1 MIYLELF
8 ASFFKIGLMS
18 IGGGYAAMSLI
29 EQQVVTLHSWLS
41 MQQFADIMTIAE
53 MTPGPIAINAAT
65 FTGMQIAG
73 FPGALTATAGC
84 ILPSCVIV
92 TVMACLYQRYRSL
105 HAVQS
110 VLTGLRPAVIAMIAS
125 AALSLVLMAVFGQR
139 TLPQDMSSFS
149 LPSLCILVFAFLLLK
164 KFRLSPIRTML
175 LCGIAGLVLHTV
187 F

>member
-1 MIYLELF
+1 MIYFELF
-8 ASFFKIGLMS
+8 SSFFQIGLMS

-29 EQQVVTLHSWLS
+29 EQQVVTLNHWLS

-73 FPGALTATAGC
+73 LPGAVIATAGC
-84 ILPSCVIV
+84 IFPSCIIV
-92 TVMACLYQRYRSL
+92 TAMAWLYRRYRSL

-110 VLTGLRPAVIAMIAS
+110 VLSGLRPAVIAMIGS
-125 AALSLVLMAVFGQR
+125 AALSLLFMALFNQR
-139 TLPQDMSSFS
+139 TLPHDLSSFD
-149 LPSLCILVFAFLLLK
+149 LINACLLVCALFLLRK
-164 KFRLSPIRTML
+164 KHLSPIRTML
-175 LCGIAGLVLHTV
+175 LCGAAGMILHTV